1 MSENYHLTFNRE
13 KEGWDIKKEGAS
25 RPSDHFESHSK
36 ALKRA
41 RELALN
47 SNVNLIIHDESGAIT
62 GSESAEDIGKG
73 VFSKA
78 GDAIINAKDKV
89 AEKVEGAVGAVTST
103 FKS

>member
-1 MSENYHLTFNRE
+1 MAENYHLTYNSD

-25 RPSDHFESHSK
+25 RPSDHFDSHSK

-41 RELALN
+41 RELAQN

-73 VFSKA
+73 VFSK
-78 GDAIINAKDKV
+78 V
-89 AEKVEGAVGAVTST
+89 ADKVEGAVGAVASAI
-103 FKS
+103 KS